1 VNALLNWRGHT
12 WLALATRLY
21 LAYVFLFACW
31 FKIVDP
37 AAFALSVATYQ
48 FLPLWLINI
57 TALVMPWAELLA
69 GAMMVLGFRVR
80 AAALL
85 ICGMMVVFMIALAWA
100 LNQGLDM
107 SCGCFAS
114 SSDAD
119 PISGLTMLRDA
130 AWLALGMY
138 VLVFDRNPIGI
149 DRLIARRRQGAR
161 SAPSGSR
168 KR

>member
-1 VNALLNWRGHT
+1 MNALLNWRGHA
-12 WLALATRLY
+12 WLALAARLY

-31 FKIVDP
+31 FKIIDP

-48 FLPLWLINI
+48 LLPLSLINV

-85 ICGMMVVFMIALAWA
+85 ICGMMVIFMIALAWA
-100 LNQGLDM
+100 LYQGLDM

-119 PISGLTMLRDA
+119 PISYLTMLRDA
-130 AWLALGMY
+130 GWLALGVY
-138 VLVFDRNPIGI
+138 VLVFDRRPIGL
-149 DRLIARRRQGAR
+149 DWLLARRGKQT
-161 SAPSGSR
+161 
-168 KR
+168 